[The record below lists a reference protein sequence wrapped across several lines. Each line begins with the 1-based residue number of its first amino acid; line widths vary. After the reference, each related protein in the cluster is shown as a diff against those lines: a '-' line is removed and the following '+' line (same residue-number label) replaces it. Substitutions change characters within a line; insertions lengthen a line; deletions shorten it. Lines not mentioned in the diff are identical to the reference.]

1 MKDTGM
7 PLIPPDSH
15 KDEYRANESSSP
27 NCFVLNAQG
36 RIADL
41 FLLFQLLKPT
51 SAANRL
57 ITMQKNM
64 KVPPPHTGE
73 KCIVLRI

>member
-15 KDEYRANESSSP
+15 NDEYRARESSSP

-51 SAANRL
+51 SAVNRL

-64 KVPPPHTGE
+64 QVHPPHAGE